1 MASIFTRI
9 VNGEIPSYKV
19 SEDENYYAFL
29 DINPLAAGHTLV
41 IDSTTIPYSII
52 EYDSADRV
60 VADRYPLCDF
70 STKRFFMLQV
80 GSNSIAIS
88 HDGTNDVGG
97 AVQI

>member
-1 MASIFTRI
+1 VNSKLVASGAYT
-9 VNGEIPSYKV
+9 GTIP
-19 SEDENYYAFL
+19 
-29 DINPLAAGHTLV
+29 AGHTLV

-70 STKRFFMLQV
+70 STKRFFMLQA

-88 HDGTNDVGG
+88 HDGTNDVGLKVE
-97 AVQI
+97 AQFRYESV